1 MRGAAHG
8 AHAAT
13 NRRCEL
19 APVDDPESRM
29 SASSLPVDA
38 ILPDLRAALVAG
50 TRLVLEAPPGAGKT
64 TRVPPALL
72 DAGWLDGRKI
82 LLLEPR
88 RIAARAAAEFMA
100 AQRGERVGE
109 TVGYR
114 IRFESRVS
122 AATRIEVVTEGILTR
137 MIQDDP
143 ELAAVGAIVFDEF
156 HERHL
161 HGDLGAALALDVQAN
176 LRPDL
181 RLLIMSATLDG
192 ERIARWFDAA
202 QLVSA
207 GRSFAVRVAHPP
219 ARANEAWPERGW
231 PFHLRRAIELALAE
245 NDGDVL
251 VFLPGKREIEIARRA
266 LETLDGNDFS
276 RAAAPLETGNR
287 ERASRSPPLPQ
298 ESLSLARHAD
308 SSAIAIVPL
317 HGELT
322 LAEQHAALAPAA
334 PGTRRVV
341 LATNVA
347 ESSLTL
353 PGVRAVV
360 DLGLAREPR
369 FDPNSGF
376 TRLET
381 ANISQASADQR
392 AGRAGR
398 LGPGTC
404 YRLWPQSRRLDAERT
419 PEMAQVELSQL
430 ALELGAWGS
439 DALRW
444 LDPPPAGALAQA
456 RDLLRRLGALDP
468 DGRIRALGRA
478 MLALGAHPRLAAAV
492 LRAPLLQ
499 QALACDLAALIE
511 ARNPLRGEAGRND
524 DFRQRVAAL
533 RAWRLRDRA
542 DARDLGADVG
552 ALAAVA
558 QAADAWRRRL
568 SQSRLTGEGPDG
580 ADGRSTRSPVAASR
594 TPGSPVPT
602 LPASREESSNARASG
617 DILIHAFPDRI
628 ARQDPNNP
636 RRYQLANGRGARLLD
651 ESTLFGEPWL
661 VVVDLRFD
669 ERDSLILAAAPFDA
683 DALERDFP
691 ERFVR
696 LRNVRWNRDKR
707 AVDAFEERRFDA
719 IVLERRS
726 VPARPEDAVP
736 ALIAAVRELGLGALP
751 WSDHARELRLRVV
764 ALRGWCPEL
773 GLPDFSDATLLA
785 TLEEWLAP
793 YLANK
798 RRLDALLPAELSEAL
813 AAQLDFSQRRALDEQ
828 APHAIHVPSGMERR
842 IVYSSDAPPVLAV
855 KLQELFGLADTP
867 RIANGRVP
875 LTLHL
880 LSPGGKPVQVTQD
893 LKSFWERTYPEVK
906 KELKGRYPKH
916 PWPDDP
922 WTATP
927 THRAKPRR

>member
-1 MRGAAHG
+1 MRH
-8 AHAAT
+8 T
-13 NRRCEL
+13 
-19 APVDDPESRM
+19 P
-29 SASSLPVDA
+29 LPIDA
-38 ILPDLRAALVAG
+38 VLPDLLAALAAG
-50 TRLVLEAPPGAGKT
+50 PRAVLEAPPGAGKT
-64 TRVPPALL
+64 TQVPPALL
-72 DAGWLDGRKI
+72 DADWLGGRKV
-82 LLLEPR
+82 LMLEPR

-143 ELAAVGAIVFDEF
+143 ELDGVGAILFDEF

-161 HGDLGAALALDVQAN
+161 HGDLGAALTLDVQAN

-181 RLLIMSATLDG
+181 RLVIMSATLDG
-192 ERIARWFDAA
+192 ERVARWFDAP
-202 QLVSA
+202 QLVSE
-207 GRSFAVRVAHPP
+207 GRSFPVRIAHPP
-219 ARANEAWPERGW
+219 ARAGEAFPERGW
-231 PFHLRRAIELALAE
+231 PFHLRRAVETALAE

-251 VFLPGKREIEIARRA
+251 VFLPGKREIERAREVLA
-266 LETLDGNDFS
+266 ELCGSGGS
-276 RAAAPLETGNR
+276 RDAVPKARVEDK
-287 ERASRSPPLPQ
+287 ASRLPPLPQ
-298 ESLSLARHAD
+298 EEA
-308 SSAIAIVPL
+308 SSDAVQIVPL

-322 LAEQHAALAPAA
+322 LAEQHAALAAAA

-376 TRLET
+376 TRLDT
-381 ANISQASADQR
+381 VAISQASADQR

-419 PEMAQVELSQL
+419 AEIAQVELSQL
-430 ALELGAWGS
+430 ALELAAWGS

-444 LDPPPAGALAQA
+444 LDPPPPGALAQA
-456 RDLLRRLGALDP
+456 RDLLRRLGALDTHE
-468 DGRIRALGRA
+468 RMTALGRR
-478 MLALGAHPRLAAAV
+478 MLAFGAQPRLAAAV
-492 LRAPLLQ
+492 LRAPASQ
-499 QALACDLAALIE
+499 HALACDLAALIE
-511 ARNPLRGEAGRND
+511 ARNPLRGADGRSD
-524 DFRQRVAAL
+524 DFRARVRAL
-533 RAWRLRDRA
+533 AAWR
-542 DARDLGADVG
+542 ARRGAGAREFGADSG
-552 ALAAVA
+552 ALAAIA
-558 QAADAWRRRL
+558 QAGDAWRRRAAFPPPL
-568 SQSRLTGEGPDG
+568 QGEGRGGDG
-580 ADGRSTRSPVAASR
+580 VRDSR
-594 TPGSPVPT
+594 HNEKTHPHPNPPLEGEGFK
-602 LPASREESSNARASG
+602 AG
-617 DILIHAFPDRI
+617 DLLIHAFPDRI
-628 ARQDPNNP
+628 ARQDPANP
-636 RRYQLANGRGARLLD
+636 RRYTLANGRGARLADDSALY
-651 ESTLFGEPWL
+651 GEPWL
-661 VVVDLRFD
+661 VVIDLRQ
-669 ERDSLILAAAPFDA
+669 EARDSLVFAAAPFDPA
-683 DALERDFP
+683 RLEADFP
-691 ERFVR
+691 ERFARVR
-696 LRNVRWNRDKR
+696 SVRWNRDTR
-707 AVDAFEERRFDA
+707 AVEAFEERRFDA
-719 IVLERRS
+719 LVLERRA

-736 ALIAAVRELGLGALP
+736 ALLAAVRELGLDALP
-751 WSDHARELRLRVV
+751 WSEHARELRLRVQ
-764 ALRGWCPEL
+764 ALRSWCPEL
-773 GLPDFSDATLLA
+773 GLPDFSDAALLA
-785 TLEEWLAP
+785 TLEDWLAP

-798 RRLDALLPAELSEAL
+798 RRLDALQPAELSEAL
-813 AAQLDFSQRRALDEQ
+813 AARLDFNLRRALDEQ
-828 APHAIHVPSGMERR
+828 APVTISVPSGLERR
-842 IVYSSDAPPVLAV
+842 IAYAADAPPVLAV